1 MVLIRVL
8 ANLLILQLS
17 YAQKSS
23 ELVVGGDECNINEH
37 RSLVVFFNSTN
48 FLCAGT
54 LINQEW
60 VLTAAHCDSKNF
72 QMLFGVHSKK
82 ILNEDEQTRDP
93 KEKFICPNRKK
104 DDEKDKDIMLIRLD
118 RPVSNSEHIAPLSL
132 PSSPT
137 SVGSVCRIMG
147 WGINSPTKETY
158 PDVPHCADINIL
170 DHEVCQAA
178 YPSLTATSR
187 TLCAG
192 ILEGGKDSC
201 GGDSG
206 GPLIC
211 NGEIQGIVSGGAH
224 PCGQVLNPGF
234 YTMVF
239 DYIDWIQSIIAGNT
253 DATCPT

>member
-23 ELVVGGDECNINEH
+23 KLIVGGDECNINEH
-37 RSLVVFFNSTN
+37 RSLVVLFNSSG

-54 LINQEW
+54 LINEEW

-72 QMLFGVHSKK
+72 QMQLGVHSKK
-82 ILNEDEQTRDP
+82 VLNEDEQTRDP

-104 DDEKDKDIMLIRLD
+104 DDELDKDIMLIKLD
-118 RPVSNSEHIAPLSL
+118 SRVSNSEHIAPLSL
-132 PSSPT
+132 PSSPP

-147 WGINSPTKETY
+147 WGSISSTEETY
-158 PDVPHCADINIL
+158 PDVPHCTNINIL
-170 DHEVCQAA
+170 DHAVCRLA
-178 YPSLTATSR
+178 YPWQPESST

-192 ILEGGKDSC
+192 ILQGGKDTC
-201 GGDSG
+201 KGDSG

-211 NGEIQGIVSGGAH
+211 NGELQGIVSWGRT
-224 PCGQVLNPGF
+224 PCGHRHNPGI
-234 YTMVF
+234 YTKVF
-239 DYIDWIQSIIAGNT
+239 DYTKWIQSIIAGNK
-253 DATCPT
+253 DVICPP